1 MARLSLAK
9 FPTWIEEAFSSDQV
23 ENFAQLSRAT
33 SIPVATGEHFYG
45 RWEVQRFLA
54 ADAIKVVQADPEWCG
69 GVSELVKICTL
80 ASAHGVRVIPAR
92 TQHSCRAARGGQPI
106 ARGLSAGGVSVAA
119 QAEQALFRKDPPAPQ
134 GGRIKLP
141 ERPGFG
147 IQFDQVKVDAEY
159 RWGATA

>member
-1 MARLSLAK
+1 M
-9 FPTWIEEAFSSDQV
+9 
-23 ENFAQLSRAT
+23 
-33 SIPVATGEHFYG
+33 ATGEHFYG
-45 RWEVQRFLA
+45 RWEVQRFLAA

-80 ASAHGVRVIPAR
+80 ASAHGVRVIP
-92 TQHSCRAARGGQPI
+92 HGHNLHAA
-106 ARGLSAGGVSVAA
+106 LHVVAS
-119 QAEQALFRKDPPAPQ
+119 QSPVVCPLVEYLLLHKPNKLYFEKDPPTPQ